1 MENYFQLDLAG
12 KGAAE
17 VKRGHIGT
25 QDKIGPQRVA
35 VFCSDVC

>member
-1 MENYFQLDLAG
+1 MENHFQLEKAR

-35 VFCSDVC
+35 DFLF